1 MGTVNRDRLYQ
12 PFSNNQHGFRRQSS
26 SLDGDLNSF
35 RGKYTNTRMTSCAQ
49 PSPVSYESGANSPAD
64 QLRPPVDAPT
74 LSVQSSATLTNGIKA
89 ISVCALM
96 LLGCLVLFAY
106 TFPGKLKLDTVHA
119 KDFVRKPAVPQFWH
133 RFGPS
138 HLEGVIPGRMKRDE
152 PKKIPEHLDYGPL
165 DEPNCMEYT
174 KVLSALRTQIGSLYA
189 VDVPGEETNF
199 SYAHLSRRPWTEQLK
214 ANFLWAVN
222 LHVPNKAQRTAYFE
236 QLMSRQNPVAQLPRF
251 AHAIIFHPPEI
262 REYLVGPMKA
272 PTEIQLLRTLPYQ
285 KRPLGTIEYEALVD
299 FLAIQCTQLDSLLQE
314 VYGAS
319 YFREVPSAQWRLG
332 SNEGYSTW
340 LSGNGTSRC
349 QTKFDKPN
357 AFGRPHCLM
366 PTFTSPMTTHEA
378 PDRRRMW
385 LRLMH
390 QVIAFIQHPVDI
402 QFYVDHTSVD
412 PNEWF
417 LVQIWFQGHFYKSV
431 GHLMKAWKDRQFR
444 VRYRPFANLY
454 GGDIFGKTGDTL
466 EEINPTSKSSGSK
479 KSSFLGS
486 QWMKNLLGRTKRD
499 TTQTPGQT
507 SEKPSVDNANRLRI
521 KNRHVKYDLWDF
533 HFTVRRDTGLRF
545 YGVYFDGISILA
557 EGGMDETATVYWGW
571 TPFMRHLTSLETM
584 FGVGAMASEL
594 APGLDCPES
603 ATYFPVQL
611 VLAGDVG
618 PVEIEHGVC
627 LFESTVDPPG
637 APVRRHY
644 EFALNPSV
652 EYGLPTVTEND
663 HTNFGFGAPGHIH
676 VDAFYPWP
684 EPNRFQPVGLVQSS
698 NAFGFLSNTDL
709 LNFVIHHHLFHFKLD
724 VDVIDQRNA
733 FDVVYVYGPL
743 SLNDSQTN
751 LQGPGKTDPSLPPG
765 LWMTKKRVKTEMEAR
780 FHTKFEVPA
789 QYLTCAK
796 ADQFSRSGP
805 PNLNCVALVNK
816 GAIKTLLSDTHT
828 EAFAWTR
835 HQLSVTRY
843 HDDEPRA
850 SSIYNGVDLVD
861 PVVNFTKFSE
871 NDESIENADLVLWVT
886 VGNYHLPRHEDLPNT
901 VTSGGKLAFYLT
913 PHNLFR
919 YSPDAL
925 QCDRFFTK
933 NKADW
938 IRGSGVDPDCVS
950 QSVPRL

>member
-1 MGTVNRDRLYQ
+1 SWLGTKLLYEQISFFFYVRIFIPINR
-12 PFSNNQHGFRRQSS
+12 
-26 SLDGDLNSF
+26 
-35 RGKYTNTRMTSCAQ
+35 
-49 PSPVSYESGANSPAD
+49 
-64 QLRPPVDAPT
+64 
-74 LSVQSSATLTNGIKA
+74 A

-106 TFPGKLKLDTVHA
+106 TFPGKLKLNTVHA
-119 KDFVRKPAVPQFWH
+119 KGFVRKPAVPQFWH

-138 HLEGVIPGRMKRDE
+138 NLDGEIPERMKRDE

-165 DEPNCMEYT
+165 DEPNSMEYT

-189 VDVPGEETNF
+189 VDISGKETNF
-199 SYAHLSRRPWTEQLK
+199 SYAHLSRRPWTEQLR

-222 LHVPNKAQRTAYFE
+222 LHVPNKTQRTAYFE
-236 QLMSRQNPVAQLPRF
+236 QLLSRQNPVAQLPRF

-262 REYLVGPMKA
+262 REYLVGPMNA

-319 YFREVPSAQWRLG
+319 YFRDVPSAQWRLG
-332 SNEGYSTW
+332 TNEGYSARS
-340 LSGNGTSRC
+340 SGNGTSRC

-366 PTFTSPMTTHEA
+366 PTFTSPMITHEA

-390 QVIAFIQHPVDI
+390 QVITFIQHPVDI
-402 QFYVDHTSVD
+402 QFYIPWLS
-412 PNEWF
+412 
-417 LVQIWFQGHFYKSV
+417 
-431 GHLMKAWKDRQFR
+431 
-444 VRYRPFANLY
+444 
-454 GGDIFGKTGDTL
+454 
-466 EEINPTSKSSGSK
+466 
-479 KSSFLGS
+479 
-486 QWMKNLLGRTKRD
+486 
-499 TTQTPGQT
+499 
-507 SEKPSVDNANRLRI
+507 
-521 KNRHVKYDLWDF
+521 
-533 HFTVRRDTGLRF
+533 
-545 YGVYFDGISILA
+545 
-557 EGGMDETATVYWGW
+557 
-571 TPFMRHLTSLETM
+571 
-584 FGVGAMASEL
+584 
-594 APGLDCPES
+594 
-603 ATYFPVQL
+603 
-611 VLAGDVG
+611 DVG
-618 PVEIEHGVC
+618 PVEIKHGIC

-663 HTNFGFGAPGHIH
+663 HTNFGFGAPGRALTVRFITSLFNYDYLFDVVFHTTGVVEFAVTPSGHIH

-684 EPNRFQPVGLVQSS
+684 EQNRFKPVGLVQSS

-933 NKADW
+933 NVSRFKKLIGFEDPEW
-938 IRGSGVDPDCVS
+938 TQTVYHNPSRGSDGTRKQENP
-950 QSVPRL
+950 QL